1 MTTPPPARA
10 CPWCGKQ
17 FAPRRDG
24 GKEQRFCSLTCR
36 YALDAAGRRWIAVAL
51 VSGALTLDHLRS
63 GSLTTRALLSGAISP
78 QPVPEAGAC
87 ASAPVAAAESP
98 GEAAV

>member
-1 MTTPPPARA
+1 MTASPGDRS
-10 CPWCGKQ
+10 CLWCKRG
-17 FAPRRDG
+17 FTPRRDG
-24 GKEQRFCSLTCR
+24 GKEQRFCSPTCR

-51 VSGALTLDHLRS
+51 ASGALTLDHLRS